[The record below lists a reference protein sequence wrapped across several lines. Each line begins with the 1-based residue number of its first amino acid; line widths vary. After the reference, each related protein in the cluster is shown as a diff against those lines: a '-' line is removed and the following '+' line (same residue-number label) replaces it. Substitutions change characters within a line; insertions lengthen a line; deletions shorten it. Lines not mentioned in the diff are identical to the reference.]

1 MTGDA
6 TSGRVEMVASYL
18 SGRNIG
24 LRAPALDDAES
35 IATWDDGSLPRNPD
49 AGREM
54 LRRTEQT
61 PWGNAENL
69 RLMIVDL
76 SVGNVVG
83 SVMIERQQDRIG
95 RIRIAAAP
103 LLPADRRD
111 AIEGEVLDLVVPWM
125 RDELDLMVLVLDIAS
140 DRAAVLARPAEHG
153 FREVVRLR
161 EHILRPHGRVDL
173 LLRDRRNLGS
183 CTVDEVRRQRRRAS
197 VKATLG

>member
-1 MTGDA
+1 
-6 TSGRVEMVASYL
+6 MVASYL

-54 LRRTEQT
+54 LCRTEQT
-61 PWGNAENL
+61 AWGNAEHL

-76 SVGNVVG
+76 SGGNVVG
-83 SVMIERQQDRIG
+83 SVMIERQHDRIG
-95 RIRIAAAP
+95 KIRIISAP
-103 LLPADRRD
+103 MLPAARRD
-111 AIEGEVLDLVVPWM
+111 AVEGEVLDLVVPWM

-140 DRAAVLARPAEHG
+140 DRAAVLARADEHG

-161 EHILRPHGRVDL
+161 EHILRPQGRVDL
-173 LLRDRRNLGS
+173 
-183 CTVDEVRRQRRRAS
+183 V
-197 VKATLG
+197 TLELINPAWCHVIAGRTGADDA